1 MDSRGPPGQ
10 ISNPEQGAGGIRYTD
25 GVASRGEVAELADA
39 PDSKSGALHCACG
52 FDPHLRHHSFRAGQW
67 IRAISMMLTIDLPDD
82 KTAPLTAIAQSHGLS
97 AEQYARQVLEDA
109 IEAAAPPTEAP
120 PSKDIEE
127 LFAPLR
133 GLNLE
138 FRRNPSTGR
147 PVEL

>member
-1 MDSRGPPGQ
+1 
-10 ISNPEQGAGGIRYTD
+10 
-25 GVASRGEVAELADA
+25 
-39 PDSKSGALHCACG
+39 
-52 FDPHLRHHSFRAGQW
+52 
-67 IRAISMMLTIDLPDD
+67 MMLTIDLPDD

-97 AEQYARQVLEDA
+97 AEQYARQILEDA
-109 IEAAAPPTEAP
+109 IEAAAPPSEA

-138 FRRNPSTGR
+138 FSRNASTGR